1 MEDKM
6 KVPAILNLM
15 GATTYKFLKNLAT
28 PNIPSELTYQDIVKL
43 LSEHLNPKPLEMTER
58 FGFYKRKQFEGE
70 SIANYCAELQK
81 LLIHCNF
88 GNNLS
93 TMLRDKLVMGLKN
106 ENIQKKLLAED
117 KLTYEKAK
125 SIALAMESAQRDVCE
140 IQNQMVSIKKLHSSQ
155 DKTIKKDFSKFKK
168 SEPTKK
174 FDKSRKCYRCDSTQH
189 LAHECKHK
197 NTQCRNCLKNGHLAK
212 VCCSK
217 RNKTVKQI
225 ESCSE
230 TVPVNSV
237 KSPQH
242 ARDKILLEIF
252 VEGNKCLFELDTGA
266 AISCMNV
273 NEFKKLCP
281 DVAIKP
287 TKLLLKNFDNSMIT
301 SAGHAVMQIQYK
313 DQINTETI
321 YLVHAKVNA
330 VFGREWLVAEDII
343 EPVTYSDWA
352 TPIVPVIK
360 QNGNLR
366 ICGDYKVT
374 INPGLKIEQYPLPR
388 IEDIFAELSGG
399 EFFTKI
405 DLSEAYLQMLV
416 DEQDRHLL
424 TINTHKGL
432 FRYKRRNYGIAL
444 APAVWQRAIEQVLS
458 GIAGVHVF
466 LDDITVTGRND
477 QEHFERLELVLQILE
492 EYGLRVNKRK
502 SEFFKKSVNYC
513 GHTIDKFGL
522 HKTQEKIDA
531 ITKKGT
537 KFLWT
542 AECEKAFKALKQE
555 IASDRI
561 LCHYDPKLP
570 LVLQTDASPVG
581 IGAVLS
587 HIMPDGSE
595 KPAMFASSYTIKY
608 RNTKNHGNADAL
620 SRLPLAVDKDCEYL
634 TEADVTNISQVELM
648 PVTATDI
655 ARATKTDRKLF
666 ELYESLKSGTELPVP
681 WKGRESEFSLQ
692 NGCIMYGHRVCI
704 PEKYQNQVLEELHVG
719 HPGIVKMKAIAR
731 SYCYWQ
737 GIDASI
743 ANFVQ
748 NCSACIATRNE
759 PARIN
764 RHPWE
769 WPNGPWQ
776 RIHVDYAGPFM
787 GKMFFVVSD
796 AYSKLIEVIPMKNI
810 TASFTI
816 HHLRILFAHY
826 GIPLTLR
833 HVDQIRKCG
842 KSIELSQ
849 AVTEI
854 PIYDKELNFPDE
866 PVSDD
871 AESEPPVPEVV
882 PEPKD
887 VPVPAT
893 PSDDIPPKPVPDVS
907 GKPKTDVPLRRSN
920 RIRRPPKRLDL
931 KLLALESLGRTQEK
945 FADFLEPLVESC
957 LPEAVLRVWE
967 RCRNAET
974 TSEGQ
979 DSGRSLD
986 RLMTFLRKEVESEEM
1001 ILLARTGLGSTQ
1013 RQKVKANAEEPSLAT
1028 SAALVNTKGER
1039 SGKPRSCLFC
1049 SQSNH
1054 WTSDCLIAKKLSLN
1068 DKKSILIRN

>member
-1 MEDKM
+1 M
-6 KVPAILNLM
+6 KVPAILSLM
-15 GATTYKFLKNLAT
+15 GATTYKLLKNLAT

-58 FGFYKRKQFEGE
+58 FRFYKRKQFEGE

-81 LLIHCNF
+81 LSIHCNF

-93 TMLRDKLVMGLKN
+93 MMLRDKLVMGLKN
-106 ENIQKKLLAED
+106 ENIQKNLLAED

-125 SIALAMESAQRDVCE
+125 SIAFAMESAQRDVCE
-140 IQNQMVSIKKLHSSQ
+140 IQNQM
-155 DKTIKKDFSKFKK
+155 K

-212 VCCSK
+212 VCRSK
-217 RNKTVKQI
+217 RNETVKQI

-237 KSPQH
+237 KSPRH

-266 AISCMNV
+266 AISCIGKLEKFCCRLQMKPNYKPV
-273 NEFKKLCP
+273 FFKP
-281 DVAIKP
+281 RPVPFA
-287 TKLLLKNFDNSMIT
+287 LKERIE
-301 SAGHAVMQIQYK
+301 
-313 DQINTETI
+313 TE
-321 YLVHAKVNA
+321 LN
-330 VFGREWLVAEDII
+330 RLVAEDII

-432 FRYKRRNYGIAL
+432 FRYKRMNYGIAL

-477 QEHFERLELVLQILE
+477 SIL
-492 EYGLRVNKRK
+492 
-502 SEFFKKSVNYC
+502 
-513 GHTIDKFGL
+513 
-522 HKTQEKIDA
+522 
-531 ITKKGT
+531 KGT
-537 KFLWT
+537 TFLWT

-595 KPAMFASSYTIKY
+595 KPAMFASRPLTKTERNYSQIDKEALSIVYRMGTTRMVHYALFLQAFSYTIKY
-608 RNTKNHGNADAL
+608 RNTMNHGNADAL
-620 SRLPLAVDKDCEYL
+620 SRLPLAVGKDWEYL

-648 PVTATDI
+648 PLTATDI

-704 PEKYQNQVLEELHVG
+704 PEKNQNQVLEELHVG

-731 SYCYWQ
+731 SY
-737 GIDASI
+737 
-743 ANFVQ
+743 
-748 NCSACIATRNE
+748 
-759 PARIN
+759 
-764 RHPWE
+764 
-769 WPNGPWQ
+769 
-776 RIHVDYAGPFM
+776 
-787 GKMFFVVSD
+787 
-796 AYSKLIEVIPMKNI
+796 
-810 TASFTI
+810 
-816 HHLRILFAHY
+816 
-826 GIPLTLR
+826 
-833 HVDQIRKCG
+833 
-842 KSIELSQ
+842 
-849 AVTEI
+849 
-854 PIYDKELNFPDE
+854 
-866 PVSDD
+866 
-871 AESEPPVPEVV
+871 
-882 PEPKD
+882 
-887 VPVPAT
+887 
-893 PSDDIPPKPVPDVS
+893 
-907 GKPKTDVPLRRSN
+907 
-920 RIRRPPKRLDL
+920 
-931 KLLALESLGRTQEK
+931 
-945 FADFLEPLVESC
+945 
-957 LPEAVLRVWE
+957 
-967 RCRNAET
+967 
-974 TSEGQ
+974 
-979 DSGRSLD
+979 
-986 RLMTFLRKEVESEEM
+986 
-1001 ILLARTGLGSTQ
+1001 
-1013 RQKVKANAEEPSLAT
+1013 
-1028 SAALVNTKGER
+1028 
-1039 SGKPRSCLFC
+1039 
-1049 SQSNH
+1049 
-1054 WTSDCLIAKKLSLN
+1054 
-1068 DKKSILIRN
+1068 

>member
-1 MEDKM
+1 MTKELATRMGSSNICFESYDASVEDWSSYVERLESYFVVNGIEDKI
-6 KVPAILNLM
+6 KVPAILSLM
-15 GATTYKFLKNLAT
+15 GATTYKLLKNLAT

-58 FGFYKRKQFEGE
+58 FRFYKRKQFEGE

-81 LLIHCNF
+81 LSIHCNF

-125 SIALAMESAQRDVCE
+125 SIAFAMESAQRDVCE

-189 LAHECKHK
+189 LAHKCKHK

-212 VCCSK
+212 VCRSK
-217 RNKTVKQI
+217 RNETVKQI

-237 KSPQH
+237 KSPRH

-287 TKLLLKNFDNSMIT
+287 TKLLLRNFDNSMIT
-301 SAGHAVMQIQYK
+301 SAGQAVVQIQYK

-330 VFGREWLVAEDII
+330 VFGREWLRNFQLDWSSIKAVRVGNCNSRTNKLNILLQKYEKIFSPGIGKLEKFCCRLQMKPNYKPVFFKPRPVPFALKERIETELKRLVAEDII
-343 EPVTYSDWA
+343 EPVTYSEWA

-416 DEQDRHLL
+416 DERDRHLL
-424 TINTHKGL
+424 TINTHKEIL
-432 FRYKRRNYGIAL
+432 
-444 APAVWQRAIEQVLS
+444 
-458 GIAGVHVF
+458 
-466 LDDITVTGRND
+466 T
-477 QEHFERLELVLQILE
+477 ERIVQL
-492 EYGLRVNKRK
+492 
-502 SEFFKKSVNYC
+502 
-513 GHTIDKFGL
+513 
-522 HKTQEKIDA
+522 
-531 ITKKGT
+531 
-537 KFLWT
+537 
-542 AECEKAFKALKQE
+542 FKA
-555 IASDRI
+555 
-561 LCHYDPKLP
+561 
-570 LVLQTDASPVG
+570 
-581 IGAVLS
+581 
-587 HIMPDGSE
+587 
-595 KPAMFASSYTIKY
+595 
-608 RNTKNHGNADAL
+608 
-620 SRLPLAVDKDCEYL
+620 
-634 TEADVTNISQVELM
+634 
-648 PVTATDI
+648 
-655 ARATKTDRKLF
+655 
-666 ELYESLKSGTELPVP
+666 SLKSSRGDSGDLNVKLQRFLLQYRITPHSLTGETPSALFLKRCIRTRLDLFKPNLRDKVVQKQSSRLDTESILREFQEGEKVAVRNYSGPNKWKIGTIINRDGTLSYSIQVGTEI
-681 WKGRESEFSLQ
+681 WK
-692 NGCIMYGHRVCI
+692 
-704 PEKYQNQVLEELHVG
+704 
-719 HPGIVKMKAIAR
+719 
-731 SYCYWQ
+731 
-737 GIDASI
+737 
-743 ANFVQ
+743 
-748 NCSACIATRNE
+748 
-759 PARIN
+759 
-764 RHPWE
+764 
-769 WPNGPWQ
+769 
-776 RIHVDYAGPFM
+776 
-787 GKMFFVVSD
+787 
-796 AYSKLIEVIPMKNI
+796 
-810 TASFTI
+810 
-816 HHLRILFAHY
+816 
-826 GIPLTLR
+826 R

-849 AVTEI
+849 ADTEI

-871 AESEPPVPEVV
+871 VAESEPPAPVPEVV

-887 VPVPAT
+887 VPVSAT
-893 PSDDIPPKPVPDVS
+893 PSDDMPPGPVPDAS

-920 RIRRPPKRLDL
+920 RIRRPPERL
-931 KLLALESLGRTQEK
+931 
-945 FADFLEPLVESC
+945 
-957 LPEAVLRVWE
+957 VL
-967 RCRNAET
+967 
-974 TSEGQ
+974 
-979 DSGRSLD
+979 
-986 RLMTFLRKEVESEEM
+986 
-1001 ILLARTGLGSTQ
+1001 
-1013 RQKVKANAEEPSLAT
+1013 
-1028 SAALVNTKGER
+1028 
-1039 SGKPRSCLFC
+1039 
-1049 SQSNH
+1049 
-1054 WTSDCLIAKKLSLN
+1054 
-1068 DKKSILIRN
+1068 